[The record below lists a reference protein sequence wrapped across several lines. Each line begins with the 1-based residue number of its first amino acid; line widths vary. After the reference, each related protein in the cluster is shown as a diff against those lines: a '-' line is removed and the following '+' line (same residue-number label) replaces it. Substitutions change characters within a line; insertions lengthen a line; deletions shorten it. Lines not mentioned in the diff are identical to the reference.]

1 MAGHSHWAGI
11 KRAKGV
17 TDQKR
22 GQLFSKL
29 CAAITV
35 AARTEP
41 NPDFNPRLRT
51 AVQKARESSV
61 PLENIERA
69 IRRASESAAGLE
81 EVLLEAYGPG
91 GIAILIEAVTDN
103 RNRTIPQVKKI
114 LNDLGGKWAETG
126 SVLWGFE
133 RVSVE
138 EGWKPRF
145 PQEITA
151 EEADKLGG
159 LVEALDGHDDVQRVT
174 TNAA

>member
-51 AVQKARESSV
+51 AVQKARENSV
-61 PLENIERA
+61 PSDNIERA
-69 IRRASESAAGLE
+69 IKRASESAAGLE

-114 LNDLGGKWAETG
+114 LNDLNGKWAETG
-126 SVLWGFE
+126 SVLWAFE
-133 RVSVE
+133 RISME
-138 EGWKPRF
+138 EGWKPKF
-145 PQEITA
+145 PQEIGVEYA
-151 EEADKLGG
+151 EKLSV
-159 LVEALDGHDDVQRVT
+159 LVEALDDHDDVQRIT
-174 TNAA
+174 SNAA